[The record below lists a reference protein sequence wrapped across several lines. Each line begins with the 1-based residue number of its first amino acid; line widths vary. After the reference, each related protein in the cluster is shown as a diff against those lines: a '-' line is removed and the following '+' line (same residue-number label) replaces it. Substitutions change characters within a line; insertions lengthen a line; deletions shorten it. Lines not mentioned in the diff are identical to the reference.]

1 MSHREIDHWIGQ
13 QEVINYLAKLHEE
26 QQSEPLNLEAL

>member
-13 QEVINYLAKLHEE
+13 QEVIGYLLKLRE
-26 QQSEPLNLEAL
+26 QQKTEPINLEEL